1 MGKAS
6 KALKEFINGIPDSK
20 LTGLPDQA
28 GTISSDKDFRFDM
41 QGARHSTSS
50 DLCL

>member
-20 LTGLPDQA
+20 LTGLPSSG
-28 GTISSDKDFRFDM
+28 GTIYKDTNFRLDM
-41 QGARHSTSS
+41 QGVCERVHPSGAR
-50 DLCL
+50 